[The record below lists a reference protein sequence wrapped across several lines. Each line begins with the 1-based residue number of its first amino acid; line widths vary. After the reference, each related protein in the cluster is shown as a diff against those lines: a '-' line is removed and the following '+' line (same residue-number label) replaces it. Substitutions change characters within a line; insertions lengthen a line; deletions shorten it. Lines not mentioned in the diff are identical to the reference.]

1 MCDTLVALPAF
12 TRSGN
17 LILGK
22 NSDREPMEAQ
32 AIAHF
37 AKTFPKEKELQCTF
51 IKIPQVQ
58 ETNEVILSKPFQMW
72 GAEMGVNEYGL
83 AIGNE
88 AVFTN
93 VKFDKKQ
100 VGLTGMDLLRLA
112 LERSKK
118 AMEAIICI
126 TDMLGEYGQNACG
139 GYQNE
144 DFYYHNSFLI
154 ADHSEAFILESAG
167 KSWVYKRVTEIGSIS
182 NSLSI
187 AEDFEAIHL
196 EREGRTIQRIFAEK
210 GTSFRGKFSDL
221 LYTKLG
227 RAAGRQACTTGFL
240 EKRKNGIEV
249 ETFFESLRLHNLTEG
264 KFTPKKATTGS
275 ICMHATGLTNPSDTT
290 GSMVAEIRKNLA
302 HTVWL
307 TATSHPCMSMYL
319 PFYFGGNDH
328 SALFNP
334 GAEPD
339 QSLWWKAKKLHQ
351 WIEKD
356 YKKRQPEIRKELD
369 AIQAI
374 WLDQEMTLLHY
385 HPFNSDLIDFSKAC
399 ISEYNYWLDDKLR
412 LGEAGLFFT
421 AETQSSQ
428 RKIGPFI

>member
-22 NSDREPMEAQ
+22 NSDREPLEAQ
-32 AIAHF
+32 AIALF
-37 AKTFPKEKELQCTF
+37 PKTFPQEKELQCTYL
-51 IKIPQVQ
+51 KIPQVQ

-83 AIGNE
+83 VIGNE

-93 VKFDKKQ
+93 VKIDKKQ
-100 VGLTGMDLLRLA
+100 IGLTGMDLLRLG

-118 AMEAIICI
+118 AMEAVICI
-126 TDMLGEYGQNACG
+126 TDLLSEFGQNACG
-139 GYQNE
+139 GYLNK

-154 ADHSEAFILESAG
+154 ADHSEAFILETAG
-167 KSWVYKRVTEIGSIS
+167 KSWAYKRVAGIGSIS

-196 EREGRTIQRIFAEK
+196 EKEARTIQRIFAK
-210 GTSFRGKFSDL
+210 TGTSFRGKFSDL

-240 EKRKNGIEV
+240 EKREMGIEAK
-249 ETFFESLRLHNLTEG
+249 TFFDALRQHNLPEE

-275 ICMHATGLTNPSDTT
+275 ICMHATGLSNPSDTT
-290 GSMVAEIRKNLA
+290 GSMVAEIRKNQA

-307 TATSHPCMSMYL
+307 TATSHPCMSVYL
-319 PFYFGGNDH
+319 PFYFGGNDPG
-328 SALFNP
+328 ALFNP

-339 QSLWWKAKKLHQ
+339 QSLWRKAKKLHQ
-351 WIEKD
+351 WIEKE
-356 YKKRQPEIRKELD
+356 YKKRQPGIRKELD

-374 WLDQEMTLLHY
+374 WLDQEKTLLHD
-385 HPFNSDLIDFSKAC
+385 HPFNSDLLKFSKGC
-399 ISEYNYWLDDKLR
+399 ISDYDSWLDDKLR
-412 LGEAGLFFT
+412 L
-421 AETQSSQ
+421 AEET
-428 RKIGPFI
+428 GW

>member
-1 MCDTLVALPAF
+1 MCDSLVALPDF

-17 LILGK
+17 VILGK
-22 NSDREPMEAQ
+22 NSDREPLEAQ

-37 AKTFPKEKELQCTF
+37 PKTFPKEKQLQCTF

-72 GAEMGVNEYGL
+72 GAEMGANEYGL
-83 AIGNE
+83 VIGNE

-100 VGLTGMDLLRLA
+100 VGLTGMDLLRLG
-112 LERSKK
+112 LERCKK
-118 AMEAIICI
+118 AMEAVICI
-126 TDMLGEYGQNACG
+126 TDLLGEYGQNACG
-139 GYQNE
+139 GYQNK

-154 ADHSEAFILESAG
+154 ADHSEAFTLETAG
-167 KSWVYKRVTEIGSIS
+167 KSWAYKRVAGIGSIS

-187 AEDFEAIHL
+187 EEDFEAIHL
-196 EREGRTIQRIFAEK
+196 EKEGRTIQRIFAK
-210 GTSFRGKFSDL
+210 TGASFRGKFSDQ

-227 RAAGRQACTTGFL
+227 RAAERKACTTGFL

-249 ETFFESLRLHNLTEG
+249 ETFFEALRQHNLPEE

-290 GSMVAEIRKNLA
+290 GSMVAEIRKNQA
-302 HTVWL
+302 HTIWL
-307 TATSHPCMSMYL
+307 TASSHPCMSVYL
-319 PFYFGGNDH
+319 PFYFGGNAS
-328 SALFNP
+328 SALLSP
-334 GAEPD
+334 GAKPD
-339 QSLWWKAKKLHQ
+339 QSLWWKAKKLHL
-351 WIEKD
+351 WIEKE

-374 WLDQEMTLLHY
+374 WLDQEKTLLQD
-385 HPFNSDLIDFSKAC
+385 HPFHTDLIKFSNGC
-399 ISEYNYWLDDKLR
+399 ISEYTSWLDGKLR
-412 LGEAGLFFT
+412 LA
-421 AETQSSQ
+421 AEF
-428 RKIGPFI
+428 GF

>member
-1 MCDTLVALPAF
+1 MCDTLVALPDF

-17 LILGK
+17 VILGK
-22 NSDREPMEAQ
+22 NSDREPLEAQ
-32 AIAHF
+32 AIAYF
-37 AKTFPKEKELQCTF
+37 PKTIPKEKQLQCTF

-72 GAEMGVNEYGL
+72 GAEMGANEYGL
-83 AIGNE
+83 VIGNE

-100 VGLTGMDLLRLA
+100 VGLTGMDLLRLG
-112 LERSKK
+112 LERCKK
-118 AMEAIICI
+118 AMEAVICI
-126 TDMLGEYGQNACG
+126 TDLLSEYGQNAYG
-139 GYQNE
+139 GYQNK

-154 ADHSEAFILESAG
+154 ADHSEAFILETAG
-167 KSWVYKRVTEIGSIS
+167 KSWAYKRVAGIGSIS

-187 AEDFEAIHL
+187 EEDFEAIHL
-196 EREGRTIQRIFAEK
+196 EKEGRTIQQIFAK
-210 GTSFRGKFSDL
+210 TGASFSSKFSDL

-227 RAAGRQACTTGFL
+227 RAAGRKACTTGFL

-249 ETFFESLRLHNLTEG
+249 ETFFEALRQHNLPEE

-290 GSMVAEIRKNLA
+290 GSMVSEIRKNQA
-302 HTVWL
+302 NTIWL
-307 TATSHPCMSMYL
+307 TGSSHPCMGVYL
-319 PFYFGGNDH
+319 PFYFGGNVS

-339 QSLWWKAKKLHQ
+339 QRLWWKAKKLHL
-351 WIEKD
+351 WIEKE

-374 WLDQEMTLLHY
+374 WLDQEKTLLQD
-385 HPFNSDLIDFSKAC
+385 HPFNTDLIKFSNDC
-399 ISEYNYWLDDKLR
+399 ISEYNSWLDAKLR
-412 LGEAGLFFT
+412 LT
-421 AETQSSQ
+421 AEF
-428 RKIGPFI
+428 GL

>member
-22 NSDREPMEAQ
+22 NSDREPLEAQ

-37 AKTFPKEKELQCTF
+37 SKAFPKEKELQCTF

-58 ETNEVILSKPFQMW
+58 ETNEVFLSKPFQMW

-83 AIGNE
+83 VLGNE

-118 AMEAIICI
+118 SMEAVICI
-126 TDMLGEYGQNACG
+126 TDLLSEYGQNACG
-139 GYQNE
+139 GYQNK

-154 ADHSEAFILESAG
+154 ADHNEAFILETAG
-167 KSWVYKRVTEIGSIS
+167 KSWAYKRVTGIGSIS

-187 AEDFEAIHL
+187 SNDFEAIHL
-196 EREGRTIQRIFAEK
+196 EKEGRTIQGIFAEK

-227 RAAGRQACTTGFL
+227 RAARRQACTTGFL
-240 EKRKNGIEV
+240 EKREGGLWAA
-249 ETFFESLRLHNLTEG
+249 TFFEALRQHNLPVG

-290 GSMVAEIRKNLA
+290 GSMVAEIRKNQA

-307 TATSHPCMSMYL
+307 TATSHPCMSIYL
-319 PFYFGGNDH
+319 PFYFGGNDPD
-328 SALFNP
+328 ALFNP
-334 GAEPD
+334 GSAPD
-339 QSLWWKAKKLHQ
+339 QSLWWKAKKLHH
-351 WIEKD
+351 WIEKE

-374 WLDQEMTLLHY
+374 WLDQEKTLLHD
-385 HPFNSDLIDFSKAC
+385 HPFNSDLLKFSNSC
-399 ISEYNYWLDDKLR
+399 ISDFDSWLDDKLSFV
-412 LGEAGLFFT
+412 GESG
-421 AETQSSQ
+421 
-428 RKIGPFI
+428 RNG

>member
-22 NSDREPMEAQ
+22 NSDREPLEAQ

-37 AKTFPKEKELQCTF
+37 PKTFPQEKELHCTY

-58 ETNEVILSKPFQMW
+58 ETNEVILSKPFQIW

-83 AIGNE
+83 VIGNE

-93 VKFDKKQ
+93 VKIDKKQ
-100 VGLTGMDLLRLA
+100 IGLTGMDLLRLG

-118 AMEAIICI
+118 AMVAVICI
-126 TDMLGEYGQNACG
+126 TDLLSQFGQNACG
-139 GYQNE
+139 GYLNK

-154 ADHSEAFILESAG
+154 ADHSEAFILETAG
-167 KSWVYKRVTEIGSIS
+167 KSWAYKRVAGIGSIS

-196 EREGRTIQRIFAEK
+196 EKEARTIQRIFAEK
-210 GTSFRGKFSDL
+210 RTSFRGKFSDL

-240 EKRKNGIEV
+240 EKREMGIEV
-249 ETFFESLRLHNLTEG
+249 TTFFEALRQHNLPEE

-290 GSMVAEIRKNLA
+290 GSMVAEIRKNQA

-307 TATSHPCMSMYL
+307 TATSHPCMSVYL
-319 PFYFGGNDH
+319 PFYFGGSDPG
-328 SALFNP
+328 ALFNP

-339 QSLWWKAKKLHQ
+339 QSLWWKARNLHQ
-351 WIEKD
+351 WVEKD
-356 YKKRQPEIRKELD
+356 YKKRQSEIRKELD
-369 AIQAI
+369 ALQAI
-374 WLDQEMTLLHY
+374 WLDQEKTLLHD
-385 HPFNSDLIDFSKAC
+385 HPFNSDLLKFSNGC
-399 ISEYNYWLDDKLR
+399 ISEYNSWLDDKLR
-412 LGEAGLFFT
+412 LVGKT
-421 AETQSSQ
+421 AW
-428 RKIGPFI
+428 KG

>member
-1 MCDTLVALPAF
+1 MCDTLVALPDF

-17 LILGK
+17 VILGK
-22 NSDREPMEAQ
+22 NSDREPLEAQ

-37 AKTFPKEKELQCTF
+37 PKTFPKEKQIQCTF

-72 GAEMGVNEYGL
+72 GAEMGANEYGL
-83 AIGNE
+83 VIGNE

-100 VGLTGMDLLRLA
+100 VGLTGMDLLRLG
-112 LERSKK
+112 LERCKK
-118 AMEAIICI
+118 AMEAVICI
-126 TDMLGEYGQNACG
+126 TDLLSEHGQNACG
-139 GYQNE
+139 GYQNK

-154 ADHSEAFILESAG
+154 ADHSEAFILETAG
-167 KSWVYKRVTEIGSIS
+167 KSWAYKRVAGIGSIS

-187 AEDFEAIHL
+187 EEDFEAIHL
-196 EREGRTIQRIFAEK
+196 EKEGRTIQRIFAEK
-210 GTSFRGKFSDL
+210 GASFRGKFSDL

-227 RAAGRQACTTGFL
+227 RAEGRKTCTTGFL

-249 ETFFESLRLHNLTEG
+249 ETFFEALRQHNLPEE

-290 GSMVAEIRKNLA
+290 GSMVAEIRKNQA
-302 HTVWL
+302 HTIWL
-307 TATSHPCMSMYL
+307 TASSHPCMSVYL
-319 PFYFGGNDH
+319 PFYFGGNAS
-328 SALFNP
+328 SALLSP
-334 GAEPD
+334 GAKPD
-339 QSLWWKAKKLHQ
+339 QSLWWKAKKLHL
-351 WIEKD
+351 WIEKE

-374 WLDQEMTLLHY
+374 WLDQEKTLLQD
-385 HPFNSDLIDFSKAC
+385 HPFHTDLIKFSNGC
-399 ISEYNYWLDDKLR
+399 ISEYTSWLDGKLR
-412 LGEAGLFFT
+412 LAAEFGL
-421 AETQSSQ
+421 
-428 RKIGPFI
+428 

>member
-1 MCDTLVALPAF
+1 MCDTLVAPPAF

-22 NSDREPMEAQ
+22 NSDREPLETQ
-32 AIAHF
+32 AVAHF
-37 AKTFPKEKELQCTF
+37 CKAFPKEKELQCTYL
-51 IKIPQVQ
+51 KIPQVQ
-58 ETNEVILSKPFQMW
+58 ETHEVILSKPFQMW

-83 AIGNE
+83 VIGNE

-100 VGLTGMDLLRLA
+100 VGLTGMDLLRLG
-112 LERSKK
+112 LERCKK
-118 AMEAIICI
+118 AMEAVICI
-126 TDMLGEYGQNACG
+126 TDLLSEHGQNACG
-139 GYQNE
+139 GYQNK

-154 ADHSEAFILESAG
+154 ADHSEAFILETAG
-167 KSWVYKRVTEIGSIS
+167 KSWAYKRVTGIGSIS

-187 AEDFEAIHL
+187 GEDFEAIHL
-196 EREGRTIQRIFAEK
+196 EKEARTFQRIFAEK

-240 EKRKNGIEV
+240 EKREMGIEAA
-249 ETFFESLRLHNLTEG
+249 TFFEALRQHNLPEG

-275 ICMHATGLTNPSDTT
+275 ICMHATGMTNPSDTT
-290 GSMVAEIRKNLA
+290 GSMVAEIRKNQA

-307 TATSHPCMSMYL
+307 TATSHPCMSVYL
-319 PFYFGGNDH
+319 PLYFGGNDTG
-328 SALFNP
+328 ALLNP

-339 QSLWWKAKKLHQ
+339 QSLWWKAKSLHQ

-356 YKKRQPEIRKELD
+356 YRKRQPEIRKELD

-374 WLDQEMTLLHY
+374 WLDQEKTLLHD
-385 HPFNSDLIDFSKAC
+385 HPFNSDLLKFSNGC
-399 ISEYNYWLDDKLR
+399 ISEYNSWLDNKLR
-412 LGEAGLFFT
+412 VAGE
-421 AETQSSQ
+421 SD
-428 RKIGPFI
+428 RKG

>member
-1 MCDTLVALPAF
+1 MCDTLVVLPAF

-22 NSDREPMEAQ
+22 NSDREPQEAQ

-37 AKTFPKEKELQCTF
+37 SKTFPKEKELQCTF

-83 AIGNE
+83 VIGNE

-100 VGLTGMDLLRLA
+100 IGLTGMDLLRLA

-118 AMEAIICI
+118 AIEAVICI
-126 TDMLGEYGQNACG
+126 TDLLSEFGQNACG
-139 GYQNE
+139 GYQNK

-154 ADHSEAFILESAG
+154 ADHSEAFILETAG
-167 KSWVYKRVTEIGSIS
+167 KSWAYKRVTGIGSIS

-187 AEDFEAIHL
+187 AADFEAIHL
-196 EREGRTIQRIFAEK
+196 EKEARTIQRIFAEK
-210 GTSFRGKFSDL
+210 DDSFRGKFSDL
-221 LYTKLG
+221 LFTKLG
-227 RAAGRQACTTGFL
+227 RAAGRQACTTSFL
-240 EKRKNGIEV
+240 EKTENGIEV
-249 ETFFESLRLHNLTEG
+249 ETFFEALRQHNLPKG
-264 KFTPKKATTGS
+264 RFTPRKATTGS

-290 GSMVAEIRKNLA
+290 GSMVAEIRKNQA

-307 TATSHPCMSMYL
+307 TATSHPCMSVYL
-319 PFYFGGNDH
+319 PFYFGGNDPGVI
-328 SALFNP
+328 FNP
-334 GAEPD
+334 GSKPD

-351 WIEKD
+351 WISAD
-356 YKKRQPEIRKELD
+356 YKNRQPEIREELD
-369 AIQAI
+369 GIQAI
-374 WLDQEMTLLHY
+374 WLEKEKTLLHS

-399 ISEYNYWLDDKLR
+399 ISEYNSWLDDKLR
-412 LGEAGLFFT
+412 LGED
-421 AETQSSQ
+421 S
-428 RKIGPFI
+428 RR